1 MTENFKI
8 LVVDDDP
15 NVREVIKT
23 VLKRYH
29 INEATNGR
37 EAIDM
42 CDEERFDLI
51 LMDIRMPEM
60 DGIEATK
67 TILKRYPET
76 KIIAVTAYA
85 THIRERILDA
95 GVLKILEK
103 PFKINELKKLV
114 EDVGRIADG
123 IIGCQPI

>member
-1 MTENFKI
+1 MSEDFKI

-23 VLKRYH
+23 VLKKYH
-29 INEATNGR
+29 VTEATNGL
-37 EAIDM
+37 EALDM
-42 CDEERFDLI
+42 CNEQRFDLV

-67 TILKRYPET
+67 SILKDSPGT

-85 THIRERILDA
+85 THIREKILDA

-114 EDVGRIADG
+114 EDVGRIADEV
-123 IIGCQPI
+123 IGCQPI